1 MWVNCDFKS
10 VYIRCANAP
19 SFFLPSL
26 IEMSAN
32 VTFTWL
38 CVEKQGI
45 YLAVQMA
52 SPINWGLQA
61 FTHPNRI
68 ILREERFPHTG
79 QSMALSRA
87 WDSPHPGPGSAGWLS
102 PILCHADQSSP
113 VLLNSCLLQHNLIF
127 FFLSLMLG
135 N

>member
-10 VYIRCANAP
+10 VYIRCASAP

-52 SPINWGLQA
+52 SPINWSLQA

-68 ILREERFPHTG
+68 LLGEERFSHTSLHVAAHG
-79 QSMALSRA
+79 FNQALAVLDGSLPFSDMLIRA
-87 WDSPHPGPGSAGWLS
+87 GSTQALR
-102 PILCHADQSSP
+102 C
-113 VLLNSCLLQHNLIF
+113 C
-127 FFLSLMLG
+127 
-135 N
+135 